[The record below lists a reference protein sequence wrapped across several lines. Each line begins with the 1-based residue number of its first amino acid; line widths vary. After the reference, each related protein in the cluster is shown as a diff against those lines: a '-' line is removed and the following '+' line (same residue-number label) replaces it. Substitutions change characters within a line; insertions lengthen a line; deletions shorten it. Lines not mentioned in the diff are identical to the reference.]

1 MEYIDSNFASPLA
14 NVLPY
19 ISHDRLR
26 YCARAVQDKTGTGN
40 DRCIGF
46 VDGTFRPHARPSEM
60 QEVPFNGHYR
70 NHGFKFVSVVSPDG
84 LMTFNYGPMEGR
96 RHDSYVATCGGLE
109 LEMQNLATRV
119 GESFNVY
126 GDSAFPLTEHIQ
138 TGFNRGHATASE
150 EAYTRAMNKAR
161 VSVEW
166 GFMEVCTSFK
176 YLDYR
181 PQLRPMASPIGKAYR
196 VAICLRNFKTCLGG
210 GQACS
215 YFKCMPPPL
224 QEYVNWR

>member
-70 NHGFKFVSVVSPDG
+70 NHGFRWFRAFAGSTENGHTHNLTMTLGQRLSHAAQREIPRELMKVAELMRKSGSSIKDVENFLRAKVV
-84 LMTFNYGPMEGR
+84 
-96 RHDSYVATCGGLE
+96 V
-109 LEMQNLATRV
+109 
-119 GESFNVY
+119 
-126 GDSAFPLTEHIQ
+126 
-138 TGFNRGHATASE
+138 
-150 EAYTRAMNKAR
+150 
-161 VSVEW
+161 
-166 GFMEVCTSFK
+166 
-176 YLDYR
+176 
-181 PQLRPMASPIGKAYR
+181 
-196 VAICLRNFKTCLGG
+196 
-210 GQACS
+210 
-215 YFKCMPPPL
+215 
-224 QEYVNWR
+224 